1 LAPLTLLYAA
11 TRNAWATT
19 TDGGPSAIAPPDV
32 TPASAT
38 IPATLANRAVWL
50 QIAAF
55 FTVTGL
61 EATAGQWSFTLLTE
75 SRGLGTAAAGAWV
88 GAFWTAFTLG
98 RVAAGVVVNRVGAV
112 RLTRLAALASV
123 AGALLFAAAPVPAV
137 GGAGLVL
144 IGLAVAP
151 LFPGLMAETPRRL
164 GLATANHAVGF
175 QISGAILG
183 AAAVPGLTGV
193 AADRFGLE
201 VVTLVPIAAGLAF
214 LVLNETLIASLDRR
228 A

>member
-1 LAPLTLLYAA
+1 VARRRRRDRRRPGAPDPALRGDPQRLGAA
-11 TRNAWATT
+11 
-19 TDGGPSAIAPPDV
+19 GGASSAAGDPVAADAP
-32 TPASAT
+32 PASAT

-98 RVAAGVVVNRVGAV
+98 RVAAGVVVDRVGAV

-123 AGALLFAAAPVPAV
+123 AGALLFAAAPVPPSA
-137 GGAGLVL
+137 
-144 IGLAVAP
+144 AP
-151 LFPGLMAETPRRL
+151 
-164 GLATANHAVGF
+164 
-175 QISGAILG
+175 
-183 AAAVPGLTGV
+183 
-193 AADRFGLE
+193 
-201 VVTLVPIAAGLAF
+201 
-214 LVLNETLIASLDRR
+214 ASS
-228 A
+228 